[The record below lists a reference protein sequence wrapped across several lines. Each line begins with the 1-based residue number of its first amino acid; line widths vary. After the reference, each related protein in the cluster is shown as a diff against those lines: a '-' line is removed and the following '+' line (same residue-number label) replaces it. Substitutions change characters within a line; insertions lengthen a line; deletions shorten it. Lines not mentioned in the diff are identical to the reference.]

1 MELQEFIK
9 NTLIQITNGVIE
21 AQQELKNT
29 GCIINP
35 KGDYA
40 RNKMTKSSNDND
52 THYRSIQKI
61 KMNVVVNVTENV
73 GSKSGI
79 GVAKIIKAGIDS
91 EESISNG
98 KVTSLEFEIPISFP
112 VMLEN
117 K

>member
-9 NTLIQITNGVIE
+9 NTLVQITNGVID
-21 AQQELKNT
+21 AQNELKGT

-35 KGDYA
+35 ESFHSGNEIKIGYK
-40 RNKMTKSSNDND
+40 NE
-52 THYRSIQKI
+52 YRSIQKI
-61 KMNVVVNVTENV
+61 KMNVVVNVTENS

-91 EESISNG
+91 EESVSNG
-98 KVTSLEFEIPISFP
+98 KVTSLEFEIPVAFP
-112 VMLEN
+112 VMSEI